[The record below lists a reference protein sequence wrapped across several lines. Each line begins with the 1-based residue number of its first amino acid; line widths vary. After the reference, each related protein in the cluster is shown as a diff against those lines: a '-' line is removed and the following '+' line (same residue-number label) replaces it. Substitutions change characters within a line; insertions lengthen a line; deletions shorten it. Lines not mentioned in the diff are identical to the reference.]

1 MIKAGF
7 GPIHSDFFATNKKV
21 EYKMSAIV
29 NKLFAF
35 LVATLIFGT
44 VFTTPAAHAQQPHA
58 DVIMKMLKDRDAQI
72 KSLLGDETEFSDA
85 QRDELKNLINGAI
98 DFEKMGQD
106 ALGNQWEKINEEQR
120 AEFVKVFSEIVRG
133 RSLADLEIYRLDVA
147 YDDVKVEGESARV
160 FTTTVYKDQPMKVE
174 YAMGLRDND
183 WRVDDIIL
191 DGVSTTDGYARSFQ
205 TYVRKRGFDALM
217 TNLHKRLAK
226 INGTS

>member
-1 MIKAGF
+1 MACLGAILRVL
-7 GPIHSDFFATNKKV
+7 FATNIKI
-21 EYKMSAIV
+21 EHKMSAIV

-35 LVATLIFGT
+35 FIATLMLGT
-44 VFTTPAAHAQQPHA
+44 TLIAPHA
-58 DVIMKMLKDRDAQI
+58 TAQGQHETVIMKMLKERDTQI
-72 KSLLGDETEFSDA
+72 KAVLGEETELSEA
-85 QRDELKNLINGAI
+85 KQSELKNLINGAI

-106 ALGNQWEKINEEQR
+106 ALGNQWDKITAEQR

-147 YDDVKVEGESARV
+147 YDDVQVEGETARV

-217 TNLHKRLAK
+217 ANLHKRLAK

>member
-1 MIKAGF
+1 
-7 GPIHSDFFATNKKV
+7 
-21 EYKMSAIV
+21 MSAIV

-35 LVATLIFGT
+35 LVAAVLFSTGFYTI
-44 VFTTPAAHAQQPHA
+44 PAHAQQDHKNM
-58 DVIMKMLKDRDAQI
+58 IIKMLKNRDAEI
-72 KSLLGDETEFSDA
+72 KALLGSESEFTEV
-85 QRDELKNLINGAI
+85 QRATLKNLINGAI

-106 ALGNQWEKINEEQR
+106 ALGSQWDKLTPDQH

-147 YDDVKVEGESARV
+147 YDDVQVEGETARV

-217 TNLHKRLAK
+217 ANLHKRLAK

>member
-1 MIKAGF
+1 
-7 GPIHSDFFATNKKV
+7 
-21 EYKMSAIV
+21 MSAIV

-35 LVATLIFGT
+35 FVATLMLGSAL
-44 VFTTPAAHAQQPHA
+44 VTPSALAQGQHET
-58 DVIMKMLKDRDAQI
+58 VIMKMLKDRDAQI
-72 KSLLGDETEFSDA
+72 KAVLGDETELSEA
-85 QRDELKNLINGAI
+85 QQSKLKNLINGAI

-106 ALGNQWEKINEEQR
+106 ALGNQWSKITAEQR

-147 YDDVKVEGESARV
+147 YDDVQVEGESARV

-217 TNLHKRLAK
+217 ANLHKRLAK